1 MDIMDRVNGLL
12 DENSALDNEGLK
24 LIATLLVMPEET
36 FEELKGITL
45 DSLREAVKSEAGTR
59 QSIALAAQSGYTRED
74 YVKELEKIQAAVDEE
89 MKDYSESKRDFMR
102 QIFVIIYNNIIDT
115 FDKDKRA
122 VQIPIEICNPDAKI
136 PTYAHRG
143 DAGMDVYSTIDMTI
157 APGETKLIPL
167 GFKVAIPEGYE
178 LQVRPRSGFSLKTHL
193 RVANAPGTIDSEYRG
208 EVGVILHNCA
218 PTIMDFGDGR
228 AETCAYGPSYTISKG
243 DRIAQLVLQEVP
255 TAIFVK
261 TPDISKIGGDRG
273 GGFGSSGVK

>member
-1 MDIMDRVNGLL
+1 MDIMDRVNELFGEETEL
-12 DENSALDNEGLK
+12 NNEGLK
-24 LIATLLVMPEET
+24 AIATLLILPEKT
-36 FEELKGITL
+36 FEELKGIML
-45 DSLREAVKSEAGTR
+45 DSLREALNSEAGVK

-74 YVKELEKIQAAVDEE
+74 YVNELEKIQATIDDE
-89 MKDYSESKRDFMR
+89 MKDYSESKKDFMR
-102 QIFVIIYNNIIDT
+102 QLFVIVYNSIIDT

-122 VQIPIEICNPDAKI
+122 VQIPIEICSPDAKI

-143 DAGMDVYSTIDMTI
+143 DAGMDVYSTIDVTI
-157 APGETKLIPL
+157 RPGEAKLIPL

-193 RVANAPGTIDSEYRG
+193 RVANAPGTIDSGYRD
-208 EVGVILHNCA
+208 EVGVILYNCA
-218 PTIMDFGDGR
+218 PAIMD
-228 AETCAYGPSYTISKG
+228 TYLYGPSYTISKG